1 MASFSG
7 FPPSGLDMLANLPSR
22 DKQWMA
28 VHKKD
33 YTTLLA
39 DSAKAFVTAMVEP
52 LRDGRNGPLWLNR

>member
-1 MASFSG
+1 
-7 FPPSGLDMLANLPSR
+7 MLANLPSR